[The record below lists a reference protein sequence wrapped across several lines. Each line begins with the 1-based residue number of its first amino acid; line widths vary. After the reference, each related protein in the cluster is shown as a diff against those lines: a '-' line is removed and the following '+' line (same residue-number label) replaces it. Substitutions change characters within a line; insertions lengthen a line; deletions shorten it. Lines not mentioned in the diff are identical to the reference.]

1 MDMKKATT
9 RESGMY
15 TVESGT
21 FSYTTRTLESAMF
34 HCKRIGLAR
43 CEEAFVIAPSGAIV
57 YSY

>member
-1 MDMKKATT
+1 MKKMTI

-15 TVESGT
+15 TVESGAFT
-21 FSYTTRTLESAMF
+21 YTTRTLESAMF

-43 CEEAFVIAPSGAIV
+43 CEEAVVVAPSGEIV